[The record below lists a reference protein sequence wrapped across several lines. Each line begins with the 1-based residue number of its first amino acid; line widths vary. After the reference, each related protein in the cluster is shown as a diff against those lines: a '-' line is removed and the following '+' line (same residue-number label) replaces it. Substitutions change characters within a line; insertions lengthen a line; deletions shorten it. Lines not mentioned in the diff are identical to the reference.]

1 MCLSAQLSGRETRV
15 HAGRALETGG
25 ENGKIGTNRGQMSKT
40 VAPVEEENED
50 EQKQKRMM
58 IPNTNYTTR

>member
-1 MCLSAQLSGRETRV
+1 M